1 MPAAEADP
9 AAGQEGTPPPW
20 WPKHACTASHLW
32 CKPLESASSARRKS
46 MTPRPGWEY
55 RYVVQS
61 ANFLYIFKAEDADE
75 SSRSRRPL
83 EAVCFEDLEYTQRA
97 LPDEEVRRRAD
108 LAFISRILT
117 LSLNPNSNC
126 KPHPI
131 LTLRCAAERIWPSS
145 RPLALSC
152 GQWTNHSWRAFGRAA
167 EASSF
172 APRVPHSNPAGRST
186 YPFACLP
193 AYLLTCL
200 PAYLLVDW
208 PTYQVADAQSPLAGR
223 SEAFAIAAMFDEPRC
238 TCLVAH
244 GLTSSPTYW

>member
-1 MPAAEADP
+1 MSWWEVLGRDYVGPLRPWRVVGGRVGVFKSRSHRLNLGGWKTERSTAELNCTMPAAEADP

-97 LPDEEVRRRAD
+97 LPDEEVRRRAE
-108 LAFISRILT
+108 I
-117 LSLNPNSNC
+117 
-126 KPHPI
+126 
-131 LTLRCAAERIWPSS
+131 
-145 RPLALSC
+145 
-152 GQWTNHSWRAFGRAA
+152 GRASCR
-167 EASSF
+167 E
-172 APRVPHSNPAGRST
+172 RV
-186 YPFACLP
+186 
-193 AYLLTCL
+193 
-200 PAYLLVDW
+200 
-208 PTYQVADAQSPLAGR
+208 
-223 SEAFAIAAMFDEPRC
+223 
-238 TCLVAH
+238 
-244 GLTSSPTYW
+244 